1 MRPLRFVPQGT
12 HVPFMR
18 WRKLA
23 MGGSV
28 VGIIASIALFF
39 VLGLNFGID
48 FKGGILIEIRTEGPA
63 NITSM
68 RDTLNDLGLGEV
80 SLQEFGQDT
89 DVLIRVQRQEGSDA
103 AQQDAVEA
111 VRETLS
117 QDFGVAEYRRIEFVG
132 PQVSEELIE
141 KGVTAV
147 LVALGAMLI
156 YIWLRFEW
164 QFSLGAVIALLH
176 DVILTIG
183 LFSLTQLDFGL
194 PIVAALLTIVGYSM
208 NDTVVIYDRVRE
220 NLRKYKKLPLIDL
233 LDKSLND
240 TLSRTIITSGTT
252 LMALLA
258 LYIFGGEVISGFTLA
273 MIWGVIV
280 GTYSSIFVAA
290 PLLIFFQPGQRAVDQ
305 GDADDETGAEDEEAA
320 PDTTP

>member
-1 MRPLRFVPQGT
+1 MKPLRLVPKNT

-18 WRKLA
+18 WRNTA
-23 MGGSV
+23 MGLSAA
-28 VGIIASIALFF
+28 GIVASLALFL

-48 FKGGILIEIRTEGPA
+48 FRGGTLVEVRTEGPA
-63 NITSM
+63 NIEGM
-68 RDTLNDLGLGEV
+68 RAALNDLDLGEV

-89 DVLIRVQRQEGSDA
+89 DVLIRIQRQDGDEA
-103 AQQDAVEA
+103 AQQAAVEI
-111 VRETLS
+111 VRGVLDN
-117 QDFGVAEYRRIEFVG
+117 DFGPVDYRRIEFVG
-132 PQVSEELIE
+132 PQVSDELIE
-141 KGVTAV
+141 KGIMAV
-147 LVALGAMLI
+147 LIALGAMLV

-220 NLRKYKKLPLIDL
+220 NLRKYKKLPLVDL

-240 TLSRTIITSGTT
+240 TLSRTIMTSGTT
-252 LMALLA
+252 LIALFA
-258 LYIFGGEVISGFTLA
+258 LYVFGGEVIAGFTLA
-273 MIWGVIV
+273 MIWGVII
-280 GTYSSIFVAA
+280 GTYSSVFVAA
-290 PLLIFFQPGQRAVDQ
+290 PLLLYLRPGRRVFDREE
-305 GDADDETGAEDEEAA
+305 DKAEDEGEDASADAA
-320 PDTTP
+320 P

>member
-1 MRPLRFVPQGT
+1 MKPMRFVPKDA

-18 WRKLA
+18 WRNPAIALSA
-23 MGGSV
+23 LGIVASV
-28 VGIIASIALFF
+28 VLFL
-39 VLGLNFGID
+39 VMGLNFGID
-48 FKGGILIEIRTEGPA
+48 FRGGTLVEVRTEGPA
-63 NITSM
+63 DIEGM
-68 RDTLNDLGLGEV
+68 RNALNELDLGEV

-89 DVLIRVQRQEGSDA
+89 DVLIRIQRQDGDEE
-103 AQQDAVEA
+103 AQQAAVQI
-111 VRETLS
+111 VRGVLDNE
-117 QDFGVAEYRRIEFVG
+117 FGPVDYRRIEFVG
-132 PQVSEELIE
+132 PQVSDELIE
-141 KGVTAV
+141 KGIMAV
-147 LVALGAMLI
+147 LIALGAMLV

-220 NLRKYKKLPLIDL
+220 NLRKYKKLPLVDL

-252 LMALLA
+252 LLA
-258 LYIFGGEVISGFTLA
+258 LFALYFFGGEVIAGFTLA
-273 MIWGVIV
+273 MIWGVII
-280 GTYSSIFVAA
+280 GTYSSVFVAA
-290 PLLIFFQPGQRAVDQ
+290 PLLLYLRPGRRVFDKE
-305 GDADDETGAEDEEAA
+305 GDKADDGGEDASA
-320 PDTTP
+320 DATP